1 MQRAHCGSLHCVFM
15 THVAESISGAPLRP
29 FQEAE
34 PRKRVLDLSIRIYA
48 LAKKLKLESKAL
60 LDICKAAGVLD
71 KGSALASLTDEQ
83 VSDLESYMKKGGGA
97 AATKPKV
104 EPTDPAMVRPSSA
117 DRGRVPVI
125 KASPKKIVDE
135 DSPQDEAVPEAVAEE
150 EVVSDVESEEP
161 LEEAVAESEETVVAE
176 VAPVVEDESVAKA
189 EAENVVETVEAT
201 ESVEEEVEEQPEE
214 APASTAQ
221 RGPIPHRREDYIGPG
236 GAATKPVPVMGGRRP
251 KKVVETQP
259 AQGASEATTLPKK
272 RPPKRAAPTIAL
284 APIPASP
291 AEPKK
296 QKKKK
301 EPAPQKPEI
310 RLRPDLLR
318 GAGKPGGRPLSE
330 HLRMHEEKRAEEKKS
345 ESTPK
350 TPGAPG
356 AKRPVPLKPLVIPPK
371 TAPETKKRRRGGQ
384 RRHRDGSD
392 FVQQQQSS
400 PRRQNYRRFRRTR
413 TVNTA
418 APRKS
423 DVVVQL
429 PCSIRD
435 FAQECGVPLQKILGK
450 ALELGMMLNIN
461 GMMDAETAGLI
472 VEAMEL
478 SIDLRTEQSLEERVI
493 APFQEEEDSPESLLP
508 RPPIVTFL
516 GHVDHGKTSLLDNIL
531 KLNVVDGEKGGIT
544 QHIRAYRVKTE
555 GGDVTFVDTP
565 GHEAFTEMRAR
576 GANVTDL
583 AVLVVAADDGV
594 MPQTE
599 EAISHAKAAG
609 VPIVVALNKIDLPG
623 VTADKALQDLAAN
636 ELLASEWGGDIE
648 VVRTSAITGEG
659 MSELLETLLMMA
671 ELHELKAN
679 PDRPASGVCLE
690 AELQQGRGVV
700 GKLIVEKGTL
710 KVGDVVVCGSSYG
723 RVKAMYDTLEPRKQ
737 YEKAGPAT
745 PVNLTGLDSAPNAGD
760 HFYVL
765 DNIADARELAEKRG
779 AEMHQEQLGG
789 VPAHITLESL
799 FERLGDKAEKQ
810 TLNVI
815 LRSDV
820 RGSIEA
826 IRKELTKLDHPE
838 VQIKLLQASVG
849 GITEADVHLA
859 DASDAIIIGFNVVPD
874 EGARILADKRG
885 VQVRRYEIIYK
896 MTEDLRNALEGM
908 LKPEEREKD
917 LGRVLVQRVFSTSKI
932 GSIAGCRI
940 IAGTVERGS
949 RVRLIRESRIIGDY
963 AIDSLR
969 REKDDVK
976 EVREGY
982 ECGIRLKNYNDIKEG
997 DIFEAYKIEEIA
1009 RTL

>member
-1 MQRAHCGSLHCVFM
+1 V
-15 THVAESISGAPLRP
+15 PLRL
-29 FQEAE
+29 FYKTE
-34 PRKRVLDLSIRIYA
+34 PRKRVFDLSIRIYA

-83 VSDLESYMKKGGGA
+83 VAELESYMKKGSGT
-97 AATKPKV
+97 ATPKAK
-104 EPTDPAMVRPSSA
+104 EPTVDDKTMVRPA
-117 DRGRVPVI
+117 NMDRGRVPVI
-125 KASPKKIVDE
+125 KGTAKKSVDE
-135 DSPQDEAVPEAVAEE
+135 MAPQDEAPQDETPSQDEAVLEVEPEVAEE
-150 EVVSDVESEEP
+150 LLADIEGETP
-161 LEEAVAESEETVVAE
+161 VASETVVAE
-176 VAPVVEDESVAKA
+176 TEDTEDAAQAASENAVEVGETPPAVVQVDKPGKKLGNKLGKLSKKLGAKSKA
-189 EAENVVETVEAT
+189 SAK
-201 ESVEEEVEEQPEE
+201 QP
-214 APASTAQ
+214 AQ
-221 RGPIPHRREDYIGPG
+221 PSDAPHRREDYIGPG
-236 GAATKPVPVMGGRRP
+236 GAATRPVPVMGGRRP
-251 KKVVETQP
+251 MKSVESLPSKKSDAAESP
-259 AQGASEATTLPKK
+259 PKK
-272 RPPKRAAPTIAL
+272 RPPKRTAPTIAL

-296 QKKKK
+296 QKKTN

-330 HLRMHEEKRAEEKKS
+330 HLRMHEEKRAEEKRVEAS
-345 ESTPK
+345 PK
-350 TPGAPG
+350 TPGKPGPGPKRNAPL
-356 AKRPVPLKPLVIPPK
+356 APLVVPPK
-371 TAPETKKRRRGGQ
+371 APAEVKKRRRGG

-392 FVQQQQSS
+392 FQQSS
-400 PRRQNYRRFRRTR
+400 AAPRRQNYRRFRRTR

-429 PCSIRD
+429 PCSIRE

-461 GMMDAETAGLI
+461 GMMDAETAGLL
-472 VEAMEL
+472 VESMGL
-478 SIDLRTEQSLEERVI
+478 SVELRTEQSLEERII
-493 APFQEEEDSPESLLP
+493 APFEGEVDSPESLQP

-544 QHIRAYRVKTE
+544 QHIRAYRVKTD

-583 AVLVVAADDGV
+583 AVLVVAADDGI

-623 VTADKALQDLAAN
+623 VTADKTLQDLAAN
-636 ELLASEWGGDIE
+636 ELLPSEWGGETE
-648 VVRTSAITGEG
+648 VIRTSAITGEG
-659 MSELLETLLMMA
+659 MPELLETLLMMA

-710 KVGDVVVCGSSYG
+710 KVGDIVVCGSSYG
-723 RVKAMYDTLEPRKQ
+723 RVKAMYDTLEPRKK
-737 YEKAGPAT
+737 YEEAGPAT
-745 PVNLTGLDSAPNAGD
+745 PVNVTGLDSPPNAGD

-765 DNIADARELAEKRG
+765 DNIIDARELAEKRA
-779 AEMHQEQLGG
+779 AEMHEEQLGG
-789 VPAHITLESL
+789 VPSHITLESL
-799 FERLGDKAEKQ
+799 FERLGDRAEKQ

-838 VQIKLLQASVG
+838 VQIKLLQATVG
-849 GITEADVHLA
+849 GVTEADVHLA

-874 EGARILADKRG
+874 EGARSLADKRG
-885 VQVRRYEIIYK
+885 VQIRRYDIIYK

-908 LKPEEREKD
+908 LRPEEREKD

-932 GSIAGCRI
+932 GSIAGCRV

-976 EVREGY
+976 EVREGF